1 MRETLCVIL
10 IKEETLF
17 KITISS
23 EILTND
29 HINAINDFF
38 YGDKF
43 IQLISELNIS
53 SLEEI
58 VITNDFE
65 YFLRRTSEKYNLEY
79 SGFTNNNHAIAIGKV
94 LHSKFEEDNFRQTVF
109 YNDNFIMGLFNIE
122 KANYTFHYIYHE
134 LCHIDDHDIQRKIFS
149 YKARKELQKDSLKNY
164 LYNCAHNIWSE
175 YVVVRKS
182 CITVSKEDVLDLI
195 HLNTTLNIITDIEKE
210 ISDEIISYRL
220 HGNIIKLFNLVYE
233 KSDLILRY
241 FVYSIAYFDGLGIYE
256 KCNDVLN
263 DIYDKTVLKDNWIC
277 IHKNLNNLYD
287 TYPNWNDIYEL
298 EVLCEGIN
306 LVWNDLGIFP
316 RTEDGEGFYIAV
328 P

>member
-1 MRETLCVIL
+1 M
-10 IKEETLF
+10 F

-23 EILTND
+23 EIFNSE

-43 IQLISELNIS
+43 QQLISDLNIS

-65 YFLRRTSEKYNLEY
+65 YFLRQTSENYNLEY
-79 SGFTNNNHAIAIGKV
+79 TGFTNNNHAITIGKV

-109 YNDNFIMGLFNIE
+109 YKDNLIMGLFNSE
-122 KANYTFHYIYHE
+122 KANYSFHFIYHE
-134 LCHIDDHDIQRKIFS
+134 LCHIDDHDIQRRIFS
-149 YKARKELQKDSLKNY
+149 FKTRKELQNEPLKNY

-175 YVVVRKS
+175 YVAVRKS
-182 CITVSKEDVLDLI
+182 CITVPKEDVLDLL
-195 HLNTTLNIITDIEKE
+195 HLSTTSNIISEIEKE
-210 ISDEIISYRL
+210 IRDEIIAYRL

-241 FVYSIAYFDGLGIYE
+241 FVYSIAYFDGLGIYD
-256 KCNDVLN
+256 KCNDVIS
-263 DIYDKTVLKDNWIC
+263 DIYDKTVLKDNWIW

-287 TYPNWNDIYEL
+287 IYPNWNDIYEL

-306 LVWNDLGIFP
+306 ALWNDLGIFP
-316 RTEDGEGFYIAV
+316 RFEAGDGFYIEV